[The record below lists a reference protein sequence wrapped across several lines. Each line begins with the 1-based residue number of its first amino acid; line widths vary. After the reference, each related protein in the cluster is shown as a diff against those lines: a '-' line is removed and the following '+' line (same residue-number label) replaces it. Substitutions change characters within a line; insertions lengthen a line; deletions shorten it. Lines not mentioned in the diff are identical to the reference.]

1 MFFALLPGTKR
12 CHTWRHFP
20 IKKKNHKQTE
30 IRDYSQPGTQV
41 WASAAQVRTTD
52 TCDSWDWY
60 TAALPGDV
68 FMEDVASGLLRSAKG
83 RMVRQDCRY

>member
-1 MFFALLPGTKR
+1 MEVFS
-12 CHTWRHFP
+12 C
-20 IKKKNHKQTE
+20 
-30 IRDYSQPGTQV
+30 
-41 WASAAQVRTTD
+41 AAQVHTTD

-60 TAALPGDV
+60 TAAPLGTV